1 MLTNQVLDAENV
13 TIAVIGLGYVG
24 LPLAVEF
31 GKKLKTIGFDKNKE
45 RVINL
50 LSKKDTTKE
59 ISKKQLLSSKKLE
72 ITYDSKEISKANVF
86 IITVPTP
93 IKKNK
98 KPNLIPLINATKTV
112 SKFLK
117 KGSVV
122 IVESTVY
129 PGTTEE
135 ICVPILEKL
144 SKLKYKK
151 DFFCGYSPERINPGD
166 KIRTLTKIKKVV
178 AGSDNKTTKFLLKL
192 YNKIIKAGVYEA
204 ESISVAEMAK
214 VIENSQRDINVA
226 FMNEIALICNKL
238 NIKTKSVLD
247 AAKTKWNF
255 LDFEPGL
262 VGGHCISVDPYYL
275 YYKSKKLG
283 YEPQVILSGRKVNDN
298 MSNVIV
304 EKISKKLKKNK
315 SSKNSKILI
324 LGLTFKENCSDV
336 RNSQSIKI
344 FKKLEKKNFNV
355 SAFDS
360 YADKKILKK
369 EFNINLIKYPRI
381 NYYDV
386 VVITVKH
393 KMFYKLGFKK
403 ISKFCNN
410 RGFLYDIKNMFSK
423 SNTSM
428 TL

>member
-178 AGSDNKTTKFLLKL
+178 AGSDKKTTKFLLKL

-315 SSKNSKILI
+315 SSKHSKVLI

-393 KMFYKLGFKK
+393 KMFYKLGYKK

-410 RGFLYDIKNMFSK
+410 HGFLYDIKNMFSK
-423 SNTSM
+423 NNTSM

>member
-135 ICVPILEKL
+135 ICTHT
-144 SKLKYKK
+144 
-151 DFFCGYSPERINPGD
+151 R
-166 KIRTLTKIKKVV
+166 
-178 AGSDNKTTKFLLKL
+178 
-192 YNKIIKAGVYEA
+192 KAV
-204 ESISVAEMAK
+204 
-214 VIENSQRDINVA
+214 
-226 FMNEIALICNKL
+226 
-238 NIKTKSVLD
+238 
-247 AAKTKWNF
+247 
-255 LDFEPGL
+255 
-262 VGGHCISVDPYYL
+262 
-275 YYKSKKLG
+275 
-283 YEPQVILSGRKVNDN
+283 
-298 MSNVIV
+298 
-304 EKISKKLKKNK
+304 
-315 SSKNSKILI
+315 
-324 LGLTFKENCSDV
+324 
-336 RNSQSIKI
+336 
-344 FKKLEKKNFNV
+344 
-355 SAFDS
+355 
-360 YADKKILKK
+360 
-369 EFNINLIKYPRI
+369 
-381 NYYDV
+381 
-386 VVITVKH
+386 
-393 KMFYKLGFKK
+393 
-403 ISKFCNN
+403 
-410 RGFLYDIKNMFSK
+410 
-423 SNTSM
+423 
-428 TL
+428 